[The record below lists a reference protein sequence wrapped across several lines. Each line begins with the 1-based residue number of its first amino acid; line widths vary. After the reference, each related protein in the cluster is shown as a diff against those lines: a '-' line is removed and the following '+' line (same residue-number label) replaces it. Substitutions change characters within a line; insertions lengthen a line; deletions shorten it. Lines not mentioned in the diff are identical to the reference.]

1 METNKEQIYKFIKLH
16 SSANANQ
23 GISTQAIAEAMG
35 MQRTNVST
43 ALSQLVKEGR
53 LRKTDSRPVLYRLV
67 APARDELGE
76 FRSLIGY
83 DGSLKQVLR
92 QAEAVI
98 RYPYK
103 GLNALLLGKKGTGKR
118 FLANLMY
125 REAVK
130 QNILKEN
137 APFIQCDCAD
147 FPESGSQTL
156 RELLGENGDGGAL
169 AEARGGILFLHKV
182 HLLPAHVRQRLVRTV
197 IQKEDS
203 DQLPILILSCEER
216 AYDVISSLENRVLI
230 TINIPSL
237 TERPMDERFALIKQ
251 FLTLEAARTK
261 RTLQMES
268 EVLVSLLL
276 FPCDRDIATLK
287 ELIRQACM
295 NAYLR
300 EYVNG
305 EKLLNLYISD
315 FDPAVRKGFLN
326 YRLHKDEVK
335 EFVKPHTSYSFHGS
349 DFEMTKV
356 NQAKA
361 TQASAYDYL
370 DRQIQNYSA
379 RGFNEEEIRT
389 LLSIDLDQ
397 MLNQH
402 RRELMREIG
411 SREQLMRLVP
421 KPLIALTE
429 QFLTEAGQ
437 TLGVSYPLP
446 VLYSLCMQLKEFL
459 EHKPLAWKMNTEQ
472 ITEMIRCN
480 QAVYFQAML
489 LAEQIKNTFQVKLQI
504 DEVAVVT
511 LLLSAPEKAQVEK
524 KGPVLLFAFHG
535 QGVAKALAATIEAT
549 LHNNNVFA
557 VDIPLEQADE
567 VSYETLKKTVR
578 DVDQGHGILAVF
590 DLELVQQMLY
600 TISLETGINIRT
612 VFLPVMQLGMDWS
625 RHAAITTD
633 LALVYKMTAES
644 LGSLSKPR
652 KKIIVTLCT
661 SSEGVA
667 AQMKEYLLLHKAAP
681 DADIIA
687 ISMSDRRLLREK
699 LSGLMQEA
707 VIQCIVGTYDPQLLS
722 IPFVPAANVLAAPV
736 ERLVELLSLQ
746 KEETEQ
752 VNMEEICRF
761 LDGQL
766 EAVDMQKLKGLWQ
779 MLAEE
784 LKREYA
790 VTVEVETGLFVHMAC
805 AINRLASQ
813 GTIIKNPRR
822 EEIIQGHYAE
832 YKVLRRLLRP
842 MEKKFRIIFSD
853 DELANIITIIK
864 QL

>member
-1 METNKEQIYKFIKLH
+1 
-16 SSANANQ
+16 
-23 GISTQAIAEAMG
+23 
-35 MQRTNVST
+35 V
-43 ALSQLVKEGR
+43 
-53 LRKTDSRPVLYRLV
+53 
-67 APARDELGE
+67 
-76 FRSLIGY
+76 
-83 DGSLKQVLR
+83 
-92 QAEAVI
+92 
-98 RYPYK
+98 
-103 GLNALLLGKKGTGKR
+103 
-118 FLANLMY
+118 
-125 REAVK
+125 
-130 QNILKEN
+130 
-137 APFIQCDCAD
+137 
-147 FPESGSQTL
+147 
-156 RELLGENGDGGAL
+156 
-169 AEARGGILFLHKV
+169 
-182 HLLPAHVRQRLVRTV
+182 
-197 IQKEDS
+197 
-203 DQLPILILSCEER
+203 
-216 AYDVISSLENRVLI
+216 
-230 TINIPSL
+230 
-237 TERPMDERFALIKQ
+237 
-251 FLTLEAARTK
+251 
-261 RTLQMES
+261 
-268 EVLVSLLL
+268 
-276 FPCDRDIATLK
+276 
-287 ELIRQACM
+287 
-295 NAYLR
+295 
-300 EYVNG
+300 
-305 EKLLNLYISD
+305 
-315 FDPAVRKGFLN
+315 
-326 YRLHKDEVK
+326 
-335 EFVKPHTSYSFHGS
+335 
-349 DFEMTKV
+349 
-356 NQAKA
+356 
-361 TQASAYDYL
+361 
-370 DRQIQNYSA
+370 
-379 RGFNEEEIRT
+379 
-389 LLSIDLDQ
+389 
-397 MLNQH
+397 
-402 RRELMREIG
+402 
-411 SREQLMRLVP
+411 
-421 KPLIALTE
+421 
-429 QFLTEAGQ
+429 
-437 TLGVSYPLP
+437 
-446 VLYSLCMQLKEFL
+446 
-459 EHKPLAWKMNTEQ
+459 
-472 ITEMIRCN
+472 
-480 QAVYFQAML
+480 
-489 LAEQIKNTFQVKLQI
+489 
-504 DEVAVVT
+504 
-511 LLLSAPEKAQVEK
+511 
-524 KGPVLLFAFHG
+524 PVLLFLFHG
-535 QGVAKALAATIEAT
+535 QCVSKALAATIEAS